1 MSKRQRAKEDPARED
16 RILFDIVV
24 DAYNETERAL
34 GWYYHLEQEITFPF
48 AARIKHG
55 FADACAHVSE
65 RSLLRDGDRVSVVGL
80 ASEDACMSS
89 VGVVVEYHQ
98 AQFILPLTQLECQTA
113 DESTL
118 QAVSDWHYW
127 CARGYEF

>member
-1 MSKRQRAKEDPARED
+1 MSKRQLVKEDPARED

-48 AARIKHG
+48 TARIKQG
-55 FADACAHVSE
+55 FAGVSAHLNE
-65 RSLLRDGDRVSVVGL
+65 RSLPIDADKVSVVGL

-89 VGVVVEYHQ
+89 VRAVVEHHQ
-98 AQFILPLTQLECQTA
+98 AQFVVPLAQLECQTT
-113 DESTL
+113 DESTS

-127 CARGYEF
+127 CAKGYEF

>member
-1 MSKRQRAKEDPARED
+1 MPRTQGVKEDPVRED
-16 RILFDIVV
+16 RILLDIVV

-55 FADACAHVSE
+55 FADACALGNK
-65 RSLLRDGDRVSVVGL
+65 RSPLREGDMVSVVGL

-89 VGVVVEYHQ
+89 VEAVVEHHQ
-98 AQFILPLTQLECQTA
+98 AQFIVPLVRLECQTT